1 MTDTHNL
8 CIISKYLVFEA
19 TKSSVASFLSH
30 PLLVLH
36 LLLCYK
42 YKRLLNRSLYFNRI
56 MIEVLYFYATAS
68 FKHSIE
74 SYDNIKETLH
84 MCIKLRTST
93 YIQNPIIRHASR
105 HFYCY
110 IKGNGLGYIYKT

>member
-8 CIISKYLVFEA
+8 CIISKYLVFKA

-42 YKRLLNRSLYFNRI
+42 YKRLLNRS
-56 MIEVLYFYATAS
+56 MIEVLYFLRNNK
-68 FKHSIE
+68 FKYSIE